1 MNDQLK
7 ENVELAKSSDSF
19 LFDKARIRPYRRSM
33 NRFRLG
39 EWHCWRYCRGIA
51 VYKIGT
57 GIYERDR
64 NSLILSMFATP
75 AARPWS

>member
-19 LFDKARIRPYRRSM
+19 LFDNARIRPYRRSM

-39 EWHCWRYCRGIA
+39 EWRHCR
-51 VYKIGT
+51 
-57 GIYERDR
+57 
-64 NSLILSMFATP
+64 
-75 AARPWS
+75 

>member
-19 LFDKARIRPYRRSM
+19 LFDKVRIRPHRRSM

-39 EWHCWRYCRGIA
+39 EWRHCR
-51 VYKIGT
+51 
-57 GIYERDR
+57 
-64 NSLILSMFATP
+64 
-75 AARPWS
+75 